1 MKRKVKRLI
10 CGALAALLI
19 FGGSLAE
26 GGGADA
32 EAQAAI
38 EAQQRAEQEARE
50 QAEREAREQAE
61 REAREKAEREAK
73 EKAEREAKEKAE
85 REAKEKAAR
94 EAKEKAEREA
104 KEKAEREAKEKAERE
119 AKEKAEREAKE
130 KAEREA
136 KEKAEREAK
145 EKAEREAKE
154 KAERE
159 AKEKAEREAKEKAER
174 EAKEKAEREAKE
186 KAEAAPADKPKED
199 KPEEK
204 PAVKEDKP
212 EEKPSNV
219 QEEKP
224 AVKED
229 KPEEKPADVQEEKP
243 AVKEDKPEEKPS
255 DVQEENPSV
264 KEGQQEIIP
273 EDKPE
278 PVSEDQPK
286 DAPEEAPADATAPD
300 PVEMS
305 EPAEESSESSEDAP
319 IAASDEAS
327 PESSEDTPTPEVAL
341 DEAPQEDVPAIDE
354 TPIESVEASDAD
366 ASTQS
371 RADAQG
377 MPPGDN
383 AAKPEPVAL
392 PDALAT
398 EVASAPADIALVPE
412 ASKGV
417 TGKDGV
423 YQVAQAMPGK
433 KAAKAT
439 LSFPL
444 NYAGECTGYKVSVVD
459 AQGNVVYTGA
469 QTEPAVVL
477 DLSTYKTGSYVLVVE
492 AVSGDAVVAWGQY
505 TFALAS
511 GSGFPGGF
519 PGGFGGGFP
528 GGGSGGAPDD
538 MEQEAQGFQ
547 VTPGEALAGS
557 HNAGTKDLQRYGTV
571 SLTLSDEA
579 MTELVLGGAAL
590 GIVLDGGREAFT
602 AAIDGSRLTLTA
614 DGYGVWSFNGR
625 ALRILSDSGIETL
638 VLENPA
644 GAHDIATGSPL
655 TGDVYAR
662 LCAEGV
668 ASSDYDYQVSGDGT
682 RVFVDGQVYRVD
694 DSGAMT
700 PMEGDGYAEA
710 MADAAAGAA

>member
-1 MKRKVKRLI
+1 MKRKVKRLL

-19 FGGSLAE
+19 FGGTLAE
-26 GGGADA
+26 EGAPDA

-50 QAEREAREQAE
+50 QAEREARERAE
-61 REAREKAEREAK
+61 REAREQAEREAK

-85 REAKEKAAR
+85 REAKEKAER
-94 EAKEKAEREA
+94 EAREKAEREA

-136 KEKAEREAK
+136 R
-145 EKAEREAKE
+145 
-154 KAERE
+154 
-159 AKEKAEREAKEKAER
+159 EKAEREAKEKAER

-212 EEKPSNV
+212 EEKPS
-219 QEEKP
+219 
-224 AVKED
+224 
-229 KPEEKPADVQEEKP
+229 DVQEEKP
-243 AVKEDKPEEKPS
+243 VVNEDKPEEKPS
-255 DVQEENPSV
+255 DVQEEKPSA
-264 KEGQQEIIP
+264 KEDQQEKAP
-273 EDKPE
+273 EDKPD

-286 DAPEEAPADATAPD
+286 DAPEGP
-300 PVEMS
+300 
-305 EPAEESSESSEDAP
+305 SEDTSMP
-319 IAASDEAS
+319 EEAS
-327 PESSEDTPTPEVAL
+327 PESSEDTPTPAEESTESSEDTPTPVEESPESSEDLPIEAS
-341 DEAPQEDVPAIDE
+341 DEASPEDVPAVDE
-354 TPIESVEASDAD
+354 APVESVEASDAD

-371 RADAQG
+371 RAE
-377 MPPGDN
+377 PPAGN

-417 TGKDGV
+417 TGKDGI

-519 PGGFGGGFP
+519 SGVFPGGFGGGFP

-538 MEQEAQGFQ
+538 TEQAAQGFK

-614 DGYGVWSFNGR
+614 DGSGVWSFNGR

-655 TGDVYAR
+655 TGDIYAR

-682 RVFVDGQVYRVD
+682 RVSVDGRVYRVD

-710 MADAAAGAA
+710 MAGAAAGAA